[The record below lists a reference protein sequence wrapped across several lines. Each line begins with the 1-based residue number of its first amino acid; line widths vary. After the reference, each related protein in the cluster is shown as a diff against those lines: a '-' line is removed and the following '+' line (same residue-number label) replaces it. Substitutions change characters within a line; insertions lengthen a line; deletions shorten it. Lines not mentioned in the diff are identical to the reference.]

1 MHWSRGGEARVAEI
15 VLKGVHKLYGGD
27 ARAATALI
35 AQGMDKARIR
45 HRTGC
50 DVALRDIDL
59 VLPSGAI
66 SAIMGLSGSG
76 KSTLLRC
83 LIRLIDPTSG
93 AIRFDGEEITRLGLD
108 ALRAF
113 RRRHVGMVF
122 QNFALLPHRT
132 VLQNAA
138 FGLTLHGVKRREAEA
153 RGAAWLQR
161 LGLGGYEWAYPDA
174 LSGGMRQRVG
184 LARALACDPDVLL
197 MDEAFSALDPLIRAE
212 LQDLLLDL
220 QAELG
225 KTIVFVTHDIH
236 EALRLGSHIVVM
248 RDGRIEQAASPAALL
263 DAPASDYVARFVAQA
278 GGQTR

>member
-1 MHWSRGGEARVAEI
+1 MADIA
-15 VLKGVHKLYGGD
+15 LTGVSKLYGGN
-27 ARAATALI
+27 AKAASALM
-35 AQGMDKARIR
+35 AQGVDKAAILE
-45 HRTGC
+45 RTGC
-50 DVALRDIDL
+50 NVALRGIDL
-59 VLPSGAI
+59 ALPAGAI
-66 SAIMGLSGSG
+66 SVIMGLSGSG

-93 AIRFDGEEITRLGLD
+93 AICFDGQDITRLDLP

-113 RRRHVGMVF
+113 RRQHVAMVF

-138 FGLTLHGVKRREAEA
+138 FGLTLHGMKRREAEA
-153 RGAAWLQR
+153 RGAAWLEK
-161 LGLGGYEWAYPDA
+161 LGLGGYERAYPQA

-212 LQDLLLDL
+212 LQEQLLGL

-225 KTIVFVTHDIH
+225 KTIVFVTHDMQ

-248 RDGRIEQAASPAALL
+248 RDGCIEQAASPQALL
-263 DAPASDYVARFVAQA
+263 AAPASDYVARFVAHT
-278 GGQTR
+278 GGQAR

>member
-1 MHWSRGGEARVAEI
+1 MRWSPSGEAAVADI
-15 VLKGVHKLYGGD
+15 ALTGVSKLYGGN
-27 ARAATALI
+27 AKAASALI
-35 AQGMDKARIR
+35 AQEVDKAAILE
-45 HRTGC
+45 RTGC
-50 DVALRDIDL
+50 DVALRGIDL
-59 VLPSGAI
+59 ALPAGAI
-66 SAIMGLSGSG
+66 SVIMGLSGSG

-93 AIRFDGEEITRLGLD
+93 AICFDGQDITRLDLP

-113 RRRHVGMVF
+113 RRQHVAMVF

-153 RGAAWLQR
+153 RGAAWLEK
-161 LGLGGYEWAYPDA
+161 LGLGGYERAYPEA

-212 LQDLLLDL
+212 LQEQLLGL
-220 QAELG
+220 QAELD
-225 KTIVFVTHDIH
+225 KTIVFVTHDMQ

-248 RDGRIEQAASPAALL
+248 RDGCIEQAASPQALL
-263 DAPASDYVARFVAQA
+263 AAPASDYVARFVAHT
-278 GGQTR
+278 GGQAR

>member
-1 MHWSRGGEARVAEI
+1 MGEI
-15 VLKGVHKLYGGD
+15 VLSGLAKLYGGD
-27 ARAATALI
+27 RKAAARLL
-35 AQGMDKARIR
+35 GEGLDKSVILA
-45 HRTGC
+45 RTGC
-50 DVALRDIDL
+50 NVALRDIDL
-59 VLPSGAI
+59 TLPSGEI
-66 SAIMGLSGSG
+66 SVIMGLSGSG

-93 AIRFDGEEITRLGLD
+93 AIRFDGEDITRFNLP

-113 RRRHVGMVF
+113 RRRHIGMVF

-138 FGLTLHGVKRREAEA
+138 FGLTLHGVKQREAET
-153 RGAAWLQR
+153 RGAAWLER
-161 LGLGGYEWAYPDA
+161 LGLTGYERAYPEA

-220 QAELG
+220 QVELS
-225 KTIVFVTHDIH
+225 KTIIFVTHDIH
-236 EALRLGSHIVVM
+236 EALRLGNHIVVM
-248 RDGRIEQAASPAALL
+248 RDGRVEQAASPTTLLAA
-263 DAPASDYVARFVAQA
+263 PVSDYVARFLAQA
-278 GGQTR
+278 GGQIR